1 MPWLGSRV
9 RASFPAPEHQLRR
22 VSKAVMQRIANSSS
36 PVQLW
41 NAPPLKTS
49 FYPPLLLSPSAI
61 FNCFNSYKWNYCF
74 CLTLVLLLLS
84 QSNFFSFSSL
94 SSFFSVRGRNFV
106 PPICNSQL
114 FVLLVVIFLLH
125 PPSKYA

>member
-1 MPWLGSRV
+1 
-9 RASFPAPEHQLRR
+9 
-22 VSKAVMQRIANSSS
+22 MQRIANSSS

-94 SSFFSVRGRNFV
+94 SSFFSVRGRNYV

-114 FVLLVVIFLLH
+114 FVFLVVIFLLPNLASFYVTRLVLTPTLGGGCYFGLDWFYSFH
-125 PPSKYA
+125 

>member
-1 MPWLGSRV
+1 
-9 RASFPAPEHQLRR
+9 
-22 VSKAVMQRIANSSS
+22 MQRIANSSS

-94 SSFFSVRGRNFV
+94 SSFFSVRGRNYV

-114 FVLLVVIFLLH
+114 FVFLVVIFFAASPKRCSHLRGLMDKIRTTISCRLRFHGFYLLF
-125 PPSKYA
+125 